1 MMSRLIIFLL
11 LLTVLQVPSAQTGP
25 TQKFTSVPGGVA
37 VVRINEQQ
45 RPTAWYQGKRVIVIG
60 ETGKWD
66 AIVGLSL
73 SVKPG
78 THRLEVESGKVKSVH
93 NFEVTDKKYE
103 EQRITLKDEGM
114 VNPSPVNMERI
125 NRETAVVNQV
135 KSTWTATDDVPLQL
149 ELPVIA
155 PFSSPYG
162 LRRFFNDQARNPH
175 SGLDI
180 AAVEGTLIKTAA
192 AGTVVNTGEYYFN
205 GNTVFIEH
213 GQGLITMYCH
223 MSRIDVKPGQVLN
236 RGDIIGKV
244 GKTGRVTGAHLH
256 WGVILN
262 TVSVDPTLF
271 IEQSGSE

>member
-1 MMSRLIIFLL
+1 MISQFIIALL
-11 LLTVLQVPSAQTGP
+11 LLTVFQTLSAQIGP
-25 TQKFTSVPGGVA
+25 SQKFASVPGGVA
-37 VVRINEQQ
+37 VVRLNEQQ
-45 RPTAWYQGKRVIVIG
+45 RPTATYQGKRVIVVG
-60 ETGKWD
+60 EPGKWD
-66 AIVGLSL
+66 AIIGLSL
-73 SVKPG
+73 SIKPG
-78 THRLEVESGKVKSVH
+78 THRLEVESGPVKAVH
-93 NFEVTDKKYE
+93 NFDVTDKKYE

-125 NRETAVVNQV
+125 NRETAIVNQV
-135 KSTWTATDDVPLQL
+135 KSIWSATDEVPLQL
-149 ELPVIA
+149 ELPVTA

-162 LRRFFNDQARNPH
+162 LRRFFNDQPRNPH

-180 AAVEGTLIKTAA
+180 AAIEGTLIKTAA
-192 AGTVVNTGEYYFN
+192 AGKVINTGEYYFN

-223 MSRIDVKPGQVLN
+223 MSQINVKPGQVLN

-256 WGVILN
+256 WGVIMN

-271 IEQSGSE
+271 ISGSD

>member
-1 MMSRLIIFLL
+1 MINRFILGLL
-11 LLTVLQVPSAQTGP
+11 LLTAVQTLPAQTGS
-25 TQKFTSVPGGVA
+25 TQKFASVPGGVA
-37 VVRINEQQ
+37 IVRINEQQ
-45 RPTAWYQGKRVIVIG
+45 RPTAWFQGKRVIVVG
-60 ETGKWD
+60 ESGKWD
-66 AIVGLSL
+66 AYVGLSL

-78 THRLEVESGKVKSVH
+78 THRLEVEAGPVKSVH
-93 NFEVTDKKYE
+93 NFDVTDKKYE

-135 KSTWTATDDVPLQL
+135 KATWSASDEVPLQL
-149 ELPVIA
+149 ELPVTA
-155 PFSSPYG
+155 AFSSPYG
-162 LRRFFNDQARNPH
+162 LRRFFNDQPRNPH

-180 AAVEGTLIKTAA
+180 AAVEGSPIKTAA
-192 AGTVVNTGEYYFN
+192 PGKVVNTGEYYFN

-223 MSRIDVKPGQVLN
+223 MSRIDVKPGQLLN
-236 RGDIIGKV
+236 RGDIIGLV

-256 WGVILN
+256 WGVIMN

-271 IEQSGSE
+271 ISAPE